1 MNFLYVINIFCLW
14 HFEIII
20 VEEKK
25 YFNLHVE
32 SQTHSRSLFLKP
44 YFVGSRDGKEGLKDS
59 YSHAWEVNRHLHSNA
74 KVPHT
79 LVPDW
84 YLFDNIIRYAGQR
97 ILPDV
102 KILTPVP
109 KSLGTASESLSLLAQ
124 LIQRS
129 QTVNTQTYFSIFPL
143 QHTQLHSSGP
153 FLKQP
158 QFRVRSHLDFHQPP
172 ASVPVLN
179 SPLHSA
185 PHGRGIQLHNFLA
198 APCL

>member
-1 MNFLYVINIFCLW
+1 MGRKGWRILT
-14 HFEIII
+14 HMP
-20 VEEKK
+20 EKWTETCILMQR
-25 YFNLHVE
+25 YHIPWC
-32 SQTHSRSLFLKP
+32 S
-44 YFVGSRDGKEGLKDS
+44 
-59 YSHAWEVNRHLHSNA
+59 
-74 KVPHT
+74 
-79 LVPDW
+79 DW

-158 QFRVRSHLDFHQPP
+158 QFHVRSHLDFHQPP